1 MPNLFTLPG
10 PRPGPDNVFAQQL
23 LAEGSNHIVAAG
35 AAVYGALFRIYW
47 SDHNNV
53 NFTNHGTIWDITS
66 EGTAACIAGF
76 YIQEFTNTGTIVAD
90 AANSNSGGVS
100 IFGGGDRFVN
110 TGTIFAIANG
120 NATAV
125 THWGPD
131 VKLTNGGMIAAYAP
145 NASTGGSGGVGSA
158 LALGMFNGGRIDN
171 LAGGSILAE
180 GLSATAIIFS
190 RGKLIDPGFPLLRNA
205 GRIEAHALDPAQE
218 SIAILT
224 AALTVET
231 MTIEN
236 SGIIRADIAYR
247 SDSEIYYSPPG
258 QAPDEIVNLAAGR
271 IYGRIET
278 ALGADSVVNFGEIHG
293 NLLMGEGADLVDST
307 QGVLDGIAYMG
318 WGEDRFLGGGGDN
331 AALGG
336 RDADWLDGGAGH
348 DLLLGGLGD
357 DMLVGGA
364 GNDGLFGE
372 YGNDR
377 IVTAG
382 GDTIDA
388 GAGDDVIEIGDL
400 AFRSIEGGAGLDRL
414 VLAIGPRSLDVA
426 AMVASGRLH
435 DIEIIEMRGQQ
446 RLVLRADDVHG
457 LSGGDAALRLF
468 TTSSDAVE
476 LVGGWAALGAINIDG
491 VDFRRF
497 TLSGEV
503 ALVAGIGAVTIG
515 PAPSAPAGGLDPV
528 ASGPAAPLPGSVAG
542 VDLSSTTTILNN
554 YKLHATETV
563 QAYEIWRSDN
573 GQPVLWTFG
582 WDFSLI
588 NYGLIESSGA
598 GNGGAKALF
607 MDSMDRFVNYGTL
620 RAVGTGTIYADA
632 IYNGGG
638 WGGLTNYGLIEAI
651 AEGGKATGVSIA
663 GAVWDDI
670 NFENHGI
677 ISARTNGA
685 AQATGAIIWRDT
697 AAFNYGTIAA
707 LGGDGTVGA
716 HVSEQRMFTNKGTI
730 TADIVAGMSGT
741 ATGLFY
747 LGSVWGSIFV
757 NSGLIQGDKAIAAG
771 VGVGSVGPANFFN
784 SGRLEGSVELDDG
797 NNRFENRGTIIGD
810 ARLGAGMD
818 LWSDEGG
825 QHDGAVFGGGGSD
838 LLIGTAAADRLN
850 GEAGDDY
857 LRGGGGADQLSGG
870 DGRDMFVYANIGDS
884 TAAAFDTITDFTSG
898 TDRIDLS
905 ALGVQ
910 SLSIQAGG
918 GFSVLSA
925 TTAQGSFELR
935 VNGALTQSD
944 LVLALAP
951 TIAGTSGIDM
961 LIATA
966 GGSILSGGGDND
978 LLAGAAGNDRLD
990 GGTGSDLLWGG
1001 AGDDVYVVDSAGD
1014 IVWELSGQ
1022 GHDLIELND
1031 AGQLLY
1037 IPDNVEAVTM
1047 VQSGFVRGN
1056 DLSNTIR
1063 GSAGDDFM
1071 SGAGGNDKLEGGAG
1085 NDRLESGA
1093 GNDRMTGG
1101 AGADIFVFLLVTDSV
1116 EPARRS
1122 DGVKLL
1128 PDLITD
1134 FTSGTDRI
1142 SLIDIRY
1149 LEGGTALF
1157 PAFSFIG
1164 TGAFSHHVGEVR
1176 YEMSGGQAHIFL
1188 DMDGDALADM
1198 HIIANTSI
1206 LVASD
1211 FIL

>member
-1 MPNLFTLPG
+1 VPNLFGLPG
-10 PRPGPDNVFAQQL
+10 PRPGPDNVFSQQT
-23 LAEGSNHIVAAG
+23 LAEGSHQIVAAG
-35 AAVYGALFRIYW
+35 TTVYASLFRIYW

-53 NFTNHGTIWDITS
+53 NFINHGTIWDVTS
-66 EGTAACIAGF
+66 GSTASCIAGF
-76 YIQEFTNTGTIVAD
+76 YIWEFTNTGTIIAES
-90 AANSNSGGVS
+90 AHNNAGAVS
-100 IFGGGDRFVN
+100 ILGGGDRFVN
-110 TGTIFAIANG
+110 TGTIYAIANG

-131 VKLTNGGMIAAYAP
+131 VKLTNSGMIAAYAP
-145 NASTGGSGGVGSA
+145 NASMGGVGSA
-158 LALGMFNGGRIDN
+158 LGLGMFNGGRIDN

-180 GLSATAIIFS
+180 GLSATAVIFS
-190 RGKLIDPGFPLLRNA
+190 RGKLIDPGFPLIRNA
-205 GRIEAHALDPAQE
+205 GRIEARSLDPAQQ

-247 SDSEIYYSPPG
+247 SDSQYYSPPG
-258 QAPDEIVNLAAGR
+258 QAQDEIVNLAAGQ
-271 IYGRIET
+271 IFGRIDT
-278 ALGADSVVNFGEIHG
+278 RLGADSVINFGAIHG
-293 NLLMGEGADLVDST
+293 DLLMGEGADLVDSA
-307 QGVLDGIAYMG
+307 QGILEGVVDLA
-318 WGEDRFLGGGGDN
+318 WGEDRFFGGGADN
-331 AALGG
+331 GALGG
-336 RDADWLDGGAGH
+336 RDADWMDGGAGR
-348 DLLLGGLGD
+348 DLLLGGMGD
-357 DMLVGGA
+357 DVLIGGT

-382 GDTIDA
+382 ADSVDG

-414 VLAIGPRSLDVA
+414 VLAIGARGLDIA
-426 AMVASGRLH
+426 AIVASGRLH
-435 DIEIIEMRGQQ
+435 DIEMIEMRGQQ
-446 RLVLRADDVHG
+446 RLVLRAEDVHG
-457 LSGGDAALRLF
+457 LSGGDAMLRLF
-468 TTSSDAVE
+468 TTASDRIE
-476 LVGGWAALGAINIDG
+476 LIGAWAEAASINIDG
-491 VDFRRF
+491 TDFRRF
-497 TLSGEV
+497 TQAGEI
-503 ALVAGIGAVTIG
+503 ALVAGGGIVTIG
-515 PAPSAPAGGLDPV
+515 ASPSAPADGLDPV
-528 ASGPAAPLPGSVAG
+528 APGTAAPLPGSVPG
-542 VDLSSTTTILNN
+542 VTLSSPVTILNN
-554 YKLHATETV
+554 YMLHGTETV

-588 NYGLIESSGA
+588 NHGLIESIGP

-607 MDSMDRFVNYGTL
+607 IDSMDRFVNYGTL

-638 WGGLTNYGLIEAI
+638 WGGLTNFGLIEAI
-651 AEGGKATGVSIA
+651 AEGGQATGVSIA
-663 GAVWDDI
+663 GAVWDEI

-685 AQATGAIIWRDT
+685 AKATGAIIWRDT
-697 AAFNYGTIAA
+697 AAFNYGTITA

-716 HVSEQRMFTNKGTI
+716 HVSEQRMFTNRGTI
-730 TADIVAGMSGT
+730 TADVVAGMSGT

-747 LGSVWGSIFV
+747 LGSVWGSTFV

-771 VGVGSVGPANFFN
+771 VGFGPIGLAYFVN

-797 NNRFENRGTIIGD
+797 NNRFENRGAIVGD
-810 ARLGAGMD
+810 ARLGAGVD
-818 LWSDEGG
+818 LWSEESG
-825 QHDGAVFGGGGSD
+825 QHDGAVFGGEGSD
-838 LLIGTAAADRLN
+838 LLIGTAAGDRLN

-857 LRGGGGADQLSGG
+857 LRGGAGADQLSGG
-870 DGRDMFVYANIGDS
+870 AGRDMFVYAHVGDS

-898 TDRIDLS
+898 TDRIDLT

-910 SLSIQAGG
+910 SLSIQAGA
-918 GFSVLSA
+918 GFNMLSA
-925 TTAQGSFELR
+925 TTAQGVLELR
-935 VNGALTQSD
+935 VNGALVQSD
-944 LVLALAP
+944 LILTAAP

-978 LLAGAAGNDRLD
+978 LLVGAAGNDRLD
-990 GGTGSDLLWGG
+990 GGAGFDLLWGG
-1001 AGDDVYVVDSAGD
+1001 AGDDVYVVDSGSD
-1014 IVWELSGQ
+1014 LVWELTGQ
-1022 GHDLIELND
+1022 GYDLIELISTGD
-1031 AGQLLY
+1031 LLN
-1037 IPDNVEAVTM
+1037 IPDNVEAVNM
-1047 VQSGFVRGN
+1047 LQSGFVRGN
-1056 DLSNTIR
+1056 GLANTIR

-1085 NDRLESGA
+1085 NDRIEGGA

-1101 AGADIFVFLLVTDSV
+1101 AGADTFVFLLVTDSV
-1116 EPARRS
+1116 EPAQRS

-1134 FTSGTDRI
+1134 FTSGTDKV